1 MSARLF
7 AGYERGAVELARAL
21 LGAVLVRRIGGERL
35 SGRIV
40 EVEAYP
46 GGEDRA
52 SHSHR
57 GRRTERNESMYLA
70 GGACYVYFIYGMHH
84 CLNVV
89 SGESDSGEAVLLR
102 AIEPLEGVEGMIRR
116 RAIDHRAGREPA
128 RRDVARGPGRLAAA
142 LGIDRSL
149 DGGRLARSSGLW
161 IEEGEAPRRILA
173 LPRVGLGEVGAW
185 ARRRWRYL
193 DADSPFISARAPR
206 RS

>member
-1 MSARLF
+1 MSTRLF

-21 LGAVLVRRIGGERL
+21 LGAVLVRRIDGKRL

-52 SHSHR
+52 SHSHG
-57 GRRTERNESMYLA
+57 GRRTPRHESMYLA
-70 GGACYVYFIYGMHH
+70 GGACYVYLIYGMHH

-89 SGESDSGEAVLLR
+89 SGARDSGEAVLIR
-102 AIEPLEGVEGMIRR
+102 AIEPLEGVEDMIRR
-116 RAIDHRAGREPA
+116 RALDRRSGREPS

-142 LGIDRSL
+142 LGVDRSL
-149 DGGRLARSSGLW
+149 DGARLARSSGLW

-185 ARRRWRYL
+185 ARRRWRSL

>member
-1 MSARLF
+1 MSTRLF

-21 LGAVLVRRIGGERL
+21 LGAILVRRIDGKRL

-52 SHSHR
+52 SHSHG
-57 GRRTERNESMYLA
+57 GRRTPRHESMYLA
-70 GGACYVYFIYGMHH
+70 GGACYVYLIYGMHH

-89 SGESDSGEAVLLR
+89 SGARDSGEAVLIR
-102 AIEPLEGVEGMIRR
+102 AIEPLEGVEDMIRR
-116 RAIDHRAGREPA
+116 RALDRRSGREPS

-142 LGIDRSL
+142 LDIDRSL
-149 DGGRLARSSGLW
+149 DGARLARSSGLW

-185 ARRRWRYL
+185 ARRRWRSL